1 MDKLIGKYRLLF
13 VPAIFILAVLAVSQ
27 FPRLNVNPGFDD
39 YIPGEVGN
47 RAYMN
52 VLDSIFGG
60 NEKLMLILT
69 GEDVILNQQT
79 FERIYRLTNGLLAIE
94 GVENATSIKNVF
106 TLAMVDGFTTQIPII
121 DEEQIEKNEL
131 GALKSAIENSEA
143 AQRFV
148 SSDFTSTAIIVT
160 KSLGT
165 DDDALVAD
173 MISVIENNP
182 GREAVYIGGLP
193 YLRTSI
199 KTYINRDL
207 KLLLPTAL
215 VLMVLMLYFFFRE
228 WKGVLLPFSVVVLS
242 IIFSF
247 GFMAVMDWEIS
258 LVSVL
263 LPIMLIAI
271 ANDYGIHLI
280 NLYQEKCR
288 TGNFNSMGAIAME
301 IYRELRKPILITA
314 LTTIGGMLGLLTH
327 KMAPAA
333 QLGVLASLGILLAF
347 LMSIFLIPV
356 LLSFYGK
363 RRIVQRKTKKE
374 KETFINLILPL
385 FVRWVLHHPRRVVVC
400 FIIIAIVSTF
410 GIFFIKIDTNIEGYF
425 LGKSD
430 ISKSVELV
438 NEKFGGSQY
447 VSVLFSGDVLSPD
460 ALQNMEH
467 FALVATEIPEVGHV
481 LSPSAFFRELS
492 QGLYEPDEAGY
503 GELPQSKAEAVQYL
517 EVAFMLGFQ
526 GEVSQLVDFDYSNAR
541 MLVSMTDGSNQTGK
555 KVLDALHQITLN
567 DPRLVAIAGPGL
579 SKIQMA
585 DMVIHGQI
593 ASLALALVI
602 ILILLSVIFKSPAA
616 GFKGILPLLLSVL
629 FLFGVMGYLGI
640 ALDIVTAL
648 LSSIMIGVGIDYT
661 IHFLWRYK
669 SEYAKLADNSQAI
682 ENSLMT
688 AGRGIIYNAF
698 SVMVGFSV
706 LMLSGFAPLRFF
718 GVLVTVSIFACL
730 MSALLLIPA
739 LITLTKPTFL
749 QKQSELK

>member
-13 VPAIFILAVLAVSQ
+13 VPAIFVLAVLAGSQ
-27 FPRLNVNPGFDD
+27 IFRLNVNPGFDD

-60 NEKLMLILT
+60 NEKLMVILT
-69 GEDVILNQQT
+69 GEEIILNQNALNRI
-79 FERIYRLTNGLLAIE
+79 ERITQGLLAVE
-94 GVENATSIKNVF
+94 GVENATSIKDVF
-106 TLAMVDGFTTQIPII
+106 TLSMVDGFTTQIPII

-131 GALKSAIENSEA
+131 GALKTAIENSEA
-143 AQRFV
+143 ARRFV
-148 SSDFTSTAIIVT
+148 SEDFTSTAIIVT
-160 KSLGT
+160 KTAGAV
-165 DDDALVAD
+165 DDELVAG
-173 MISVIENNP
+173 MMAVIEGNP
-182 GREAVYIGGLP
+182 GRESVFIGGLP

-199 KTYINRDL
+199 KSYINRDL

-215 VLMVLMLYFFFRE
+215 ALMVLMLYLSFRE

-247 GFMAVMDWEIS
+247 GFMAVMGWEIS

-280 NLYQEKCR
+280 NLYQEKSR
-288 TGNFNSMGAIAME
+288 TGNFNGMGAIAIE

-363 RRIVQRKTKKE
+363 RRIEQRRVQQER
-374 KETFINLILPL
+374 ETFLNRILSL
-385 FVRWVLHHPRRVVVC
+385 FARWVIHYPRRVVAL
-400 FIIIAIVSTF
+400 FIIIAVVSTY

-460 ALQNMEH
+460 ALEKMEQY
-467 FALVATEIPEVGHV
+467 ANAATNIPEVGHV
-481 LSPSAFFRELS
+481 ISPSAFFRELS
-492 QGLYEPDEAGY
+492 HGLYEPDEAGY
-503 GELPQSKAEAVQYL
+503 GALPQSKTEAVQYL
-517 EVAFMLGFQ
+517 EVASMFGFK
-526 GEVSQLVDFDYSNAR
+526 GEISQLVDFDYSNAR

-585 DMVIHGQI
+585 EMVIHGQI

-602 ILILLSVIFKSPAA
+602 ILILLSVIFQSPAA
-616 GFKGILPLLLSVL
+616 GFKGILTLLLSVL
-629 FLFGVMGYLGI
+629 FLFGLMGYLGI

-669 SEYAKLADNSQAI
+669 IEFAKLSDNSRAI
-682 ENSLMT
+682 YNTLVTS
-688 AGRGIIYNAF
+688 GRGIIYNAL

-718 GVLVTVSIFACL
+718 GLLVTVSIFACL

-739 LITLTKPTFL
+739 LITLTKPAFL

>member
-1 MDKLIGKYRLLF
+1 MGKYRLLF